1 MSKTSDI
8 IYFAVR
14 KTLGF
19 VIKLLWIERIE
30 GKNHIPGKRPA
41 IIAANHSSHLDFAF
55 LVVASK
61 RRLYFLAGEHIY
73 KNKLGKWLMDYSGQ
87 VKVDRN
93 SQDKRHVYLS
103 ASDVLKRGDLLAL
116 FPEGKRSYSEVTEK
130 AYKGVAKIAL
140 DNKADIIP
148 AVIDGSYHIFG
159 RHHKRPN
166 FKRICKVKFLQPIK
180 HEEIEGLDSEEI
192 VHNLLM
198 PEIAKELGHEYAHR
212 YSK

>member
-1 MSKTSDI
+1 MSRTSNI
-8 IYFAVR
+8 IYFVVR
-14 KTLGF
+14 KTFGLI
-19 VIKLLWIERIE
+19 VKLLWIEKIE
-30 GKNHIPGKRPA
+30 GKGHIPRKGPA

-55 LVVASK
+55 LMVASK

-73 KNKLGKWLMDYSGQ
+73 KSKLGKWLMDFSGQ
-87 VKVDRN
+87 IKVDRN

-116 FPEGKRSYSEVTEK
+116 FPEGKRSFSGITEK

-140 DNKADIIP
+140 ENKADIIP
-148 AVIDGSYHIFG
+148 TVIDGSYHIFG
-159 RHHKRPN
+159 RHHRRPR
-166 FKRICKVKFLQPIK
+166 FKRICKVKFLEPIK
-180 HEEIEGLDSEEI
+180 HEDIEGRSPEEI

-212 YSK
+212 LIK